1 LHEEEQRVGELRA
14 KAVELLAK
22 VENLEQKRM
31 ENDEELT
38 RLRQS
43 EVLLKEANR
52 ALQEHVRDRDA
63 EKDQAAAENKQ
74 LRAQLAA
81 QQATITRLE
90 CSLQSKQTV
99 SSVAGPNWEPQL
111 ANKHNGEKPLVE
123 VLQKATAVQDEATRL
138 ARDTGRDAQV
148 QEKMVRAWTV
158 ESAGSGDRFGTPTR
172 GLELDGYAQGEANSP
187 TSSTSPSSFGVSP
200 MASPISQRARAE
212 IRGGSLVVAPS
223 LLEPIGGGT
232 IVEE

>member
-123 VLQKATAVQDEATRL
+123 VLQKATAVQDEATRPQ
-138 ARDTGRDAQV
+138 AQV

-172 GLELDGYAQGEANSP
+172 SLELDGYAQGEANSP